1 MTNYH
6 KPLRGSSWRTRL
18 DHLHSARR
26 AIRDGRSYAS
36 DTFGLRVVIYSRPL
50 SLQTLSL
57 LSAMVSPTSTSTLEA
72 LQALGLVLVDIPA
85 GSFLMGSADGDPLA
99 YDDEKPQ
106 HQVSVRAFRMS
117 DTPVTQAQWKWVAEN
132 LPKVKIDLPASPSY
146 FKGDDRPV
154 ESVSWYQCQEFCD
167 RMSVALGYSLDNP
180 REQRVALPSEAEW
193 EYACRAGTTTHYNT
207 GNTLTEDQA
216 NFNGNVGE
224 TTPVRKYAP
233 NAWGLYDMHGN
244 VWEWCADKWHDSY
257 EGAPTDGSAWED

>member
-1 MTNYH
+1 
-6 KPLRGSSWRTRL
+6 
-18 DHLHSARR
+18 
-26 AIRDGRSYAS
+26 
-36 DTFGLRVVIYSRPL
+36 
-50 SLQTLSL
+50 
-57 LSAMVSPTSTSTLEA
+57 
-72 LQALGLVLVDIPA
+72 
-85 GSFLMGSADGDPLA
+85 
-99 YDDEKPQ
+99 
-106 HQVSVRAFRMS
+106 MS

-132 LPKVKIDLPASPSY
+132 LPKVKIDLSASPSY

-207 GNTLTEDQA
+207 GDTLTEDQA
-216 NFNGNVGE
+216 NFSGNVGE

-233 NAWGLYDMHGN
+233 NAWDLYDMHGN

-257 EGAPTDGSAWED
+257 EGAPTDGSAWVD